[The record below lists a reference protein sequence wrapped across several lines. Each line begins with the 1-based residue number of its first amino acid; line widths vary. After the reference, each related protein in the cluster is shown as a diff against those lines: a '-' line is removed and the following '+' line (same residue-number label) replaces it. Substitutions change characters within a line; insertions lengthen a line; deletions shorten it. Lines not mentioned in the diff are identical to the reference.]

1 MADIRTITGRK
12 GDIYSTKLG
21 SASWYFY
28 DRSGSLVSQLFI
40 LDDVGD
46 ATANAND
53 MLTAGV
59 HCDIK
64 PENVLFDDN
73 FTAKVSDFGLAKLM
87 SREQSHAFT
96 MLRGTRGYLAP
107 EWITNRAVSEKCDV
121 YSYGMVLLEIISG
134 RRNFD
139 PMEDSEKAHFP
150 PFAFKKME
158 EGDLRSI
165 FDAKL
170 NYDGDDDRMDIAIK
184 VAMWCIQE
192 DFHQRPAMS
201 KVVQML
207 EGVCDVPHPPTSSR
221 TVSIL
226 HETAYKPSSALPS
239 AVQLSQAR

>member
-1 MADIRTITGRK
+1 
-12 GDIYSTKLG
+12 
-21 SASWYFY
+21 
-28 DRSGSLVSQLFI
+28 
-40 LDDVGD
+40 
-46 ATANAND
+46 
-53 MLTAGV
+53 
-59 HCDIK
+59 
-64 PENVLFDDN
+64 
-73 FTAKVSDFGLAKLM
+73 
-87 SREQSHAFT
+87 

-207 EGVCDVPHPPTSSR
+207 EGWAGTTNVDLSLAQLIQVIVLLGTGGANGGYLASKYVVLAIHGL
-221 TVSIL
+221 IL
-226 HETAYKPSSALPS
+226 VLHCLINSLPIRW
-239 AVQLSQAR
+239 LSWFGKLGAFWNVAGMHVLIL